1 MGTLVLSKFVEL
13 VEDVWYWGG
22 GGGSL
27 VGNPNGWTILI
38 GLNLVLQEL
47 TDDTIGWLASHP
59 GCTDEDCIV
68 DLVGWVVCVIVTKL
82 VLFPM
87 LFEEFT
93 ILSSSGKNRVLFTS
107 SMGQNIFI
115 QSVLFIL
122 KKKLRTLGIC
132 WFWLA

>member
-93 ILSSSGKNRVLFTS
+93 ILSSSGKNRV
-107 SMGQNIFI
+107 FI
-115 QSVLFIL
+115 
-122 KKKLRTLGIC
+122 
-132 WFWLA
+132 